1 MGMPGLLNVQRPPVW
16 LQRNLRRARMHLLQA
31 TTGRCSPVIA
41 PAEAAGIVGG
51 SVTWRG

>member
-1 MGMPGLLNVQRPPVW
+1 MGMSGLLNVQHPQFW
-16 LQRNLRRARMHLLQA
+16 LQRNLRRARMHLLNT
-31 TTGRCSPVIA
+31 TTGRCPPVIA